1 MVFPEEISGWIEML
15 RNKNCTP
22 YGDFLQVMRPAVCDR
37 IYFVH
42 VRREEDAFTDL
53 TSSDEKEEKYTY
65 NSFPLSPYL
74 VLLALPSLF
83 FLFDSIIFFT
93 SFFLF

>member
-1 MVFPEEISGWIEML
+1 ML
-15 RNKNCTP
+15 RKKNCIP
-22 YGDFLQVMRPAVCDR
+22 YGDFLQVMRPAVCVCVCDR

-74 VLLALPSLF
+74 VLLALPSLS
-83 FLFDSIIFFT
+83 FLFI
-93 SFFLF
+93 